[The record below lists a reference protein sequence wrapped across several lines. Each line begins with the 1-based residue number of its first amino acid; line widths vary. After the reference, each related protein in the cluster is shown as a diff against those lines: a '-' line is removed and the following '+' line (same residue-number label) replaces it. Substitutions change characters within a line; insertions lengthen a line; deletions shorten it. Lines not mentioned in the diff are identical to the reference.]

1 MTDPIEA
8 ARLEHEHPGREISQA
23 EQDGWFKIAD
33 LNRTYDIR
41 KIVGGCTIRTHGFD
55 PTAPISP
62 LSARLLAASNALHSS
77 VDYSCGGS
85 FAPVGET
92 KHYQREPK

>member
-1 MTDPIEA
+1 MTDPMDA
-8 ARLEHEHPGREISQA
+8 ARIEMTPPGRNISQA
-23 EQDGWFKIAD
+23 EQDSWLKVLPGRW
-33 LNRTYDIR
+33 R
-41 KIVGGCTIRTHGFD
+41 FD